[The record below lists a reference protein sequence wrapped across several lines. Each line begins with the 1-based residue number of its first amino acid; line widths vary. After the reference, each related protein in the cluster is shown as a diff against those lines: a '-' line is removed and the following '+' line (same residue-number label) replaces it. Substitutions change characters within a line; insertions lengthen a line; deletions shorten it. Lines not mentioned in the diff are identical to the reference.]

1 MDGIFYCLW
10 GLYCSRSGFDEGS
23 CLLCSQVFAQLTAQR
38 QAHANAHAGDR
49 GDILGTKAHTA
60 GVAGSVQALD
70 GLIIL
75 VQHLLVIG
83 GHKAAGGHQ
92 CKAQTRGGD
101 MGVEGSLCN
110 CIQEV
115 RVLGKVAVVAL
126 GANLI
131 VLLHS
136 SGKGCRLHTDVLGQL
151 LDGVGAGNSRDIA
164 ELLKGHGSFLSA
176 CFFYPTAEPPKT
188 QRIFFFEIPNE
199 HCRHIQDSRPSPVQ
213 LDKHTVP
220 STVQIPDY

>member
-1 MDGIFYCLW
+1 M
-10 GLYCSRSGFDEGS
+10 GLYCSRSGLDEGS
-23 CLLCSQVFAQLTAQR
+23 CLLCSQVFAQFAAQR
-38 QAHANAHAGDR
+38 QAHTNAHTGDR
-49 GDILGTKAHTA
+49 GDILGTEAHTA

-151 LDGVGAGNSRDIA
+151 LDGVGAAPAAFAAS
-164 ELLKGHGSFLSA
+164 
-176 CFFYPTAEPPKT
+176 
-188 QRIFFFEIPNE
+188 
-199 HCRHIQDSRPSPVQ
+199 
-213 LDKHTVP
+213 
-220 STVQIPDY
+220 